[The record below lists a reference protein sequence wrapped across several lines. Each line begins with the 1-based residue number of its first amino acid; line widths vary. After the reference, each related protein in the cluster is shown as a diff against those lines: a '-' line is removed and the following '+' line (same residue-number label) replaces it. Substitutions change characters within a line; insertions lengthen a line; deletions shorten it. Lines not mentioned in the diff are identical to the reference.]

1 MFDVRRLM
9 PSNEPAGGRAR
20 NLEPGTENPEP
31 RTSTAEPRTS
41 NAEPRTALII
51 RAERP
56 EDIPRIRDVNRLAFE
71 QDQEAN
77 IVDALRSNGAALLS
91 LVAVLDDA
99 VVGHILY
106 SPARVGSLEGAG
118 LGPMAV
124 LPSHQRR
131 GIGSQLVEAGNA
143 MLRDRSCPFI
153 IVLGHPAFYPR
164 FGFTAARPMGIHC
177 EWDVPDDVFM
187 IAVFDDDRMRG
198 VSGLAKYRQ
207 EFSTIS

>member
-1 MFDVRRLM
+1 MFAGLSIREERR
-9 PSNEPAGGRAR
+9 
-20 NLEPGTENPEP
+20 
-31 RTSTAEPRTS
+31 
-41 NAEPRTALII
+41 
-51 RAERP
+51 
-56 EDIPRIRDVNRLAFE
+56 EDIPLIREVNRLAFE

-106 SPARVGSLEGAG
+106 SPARIGSIEGVG

-131 GIGSQLVEAGNA
+131 GIGSQLVEAGTA
-143 MLRDRSCPFI
+143 RLRERGCPFI

-164 FGFTAARPMGIHC
+164 FGFTPARAMGIYC
-177 EWDVPDDVFM
+177 EWEVPDEVFM
-187 IAVFDDDRMRG
+187 IVVLDQDRMRG
-198 VSGLAKYRQ
+198 ASGLATYRQ
-207 EFSTIS
+207 EFSTVS

>member
-1 MFDVRRLM
+1 MA
-9 PSNEPAGGRAR
+9 PARWQRAWPKCR
-20 NLEPGTENPEP
+20 
-31 RTSTAEPRTS
+31 SS
-41 NAEPRTALII
+41 VVII
-51 RAERP
+51 REERR
-56 EDIPRIRDVNRLAFE
+56 EDISLIRDVNRLAFE

-106 SPARVGSLEGAG
+106 SPARIGSVEGAG
-118 LGPMAV
+118 LAPMAV
-124 LPSHQRR
+124 LPGHQRR

-143 MLRDRSCPFI
+143 RLRADGCPFI

-164 FGFTAARPMGIHC
+164 FGFTPARPMGIHC

-187 IAVFDDDRMRG
+187 IAVLDEDRMRG
-198 VSGLAKYRQ
+198 ISGLATYRQ
-207 EFSTIS
+207 EFSTVS